1 MFALA
6 ARVVVP
12 LLVFALFLLAAWVF
26 QDHAERR
33 DTRPQDPPA
42 DDVDAPESEPP
53 RRLPAAA

>member
-1 MFALA
+1 MLALA

-12 LLVFALFLLAAWVF
+12 LLVFALFLLVARVS

-42 DDVDAPESEPP
+42 DDADAPESDPP
-53 RRLPAAA
+53 REVPVAA